1 MNKKEKPFQLEVV
14 SIRMVKDAP
23 LYSDEPINTPQ
34 KAARLLGKSI
44 CDMDREVV
52 YVINVNTKSIP
63 INCSLVAVGTL
74 TACMVNP
81 REIFK
86 SAFLSNAC
94 GIILLHNHPS
104 NFITPSDTDVRL
116 TKQMEEACQLVG
128 LELFDHIIVGSDGE
142 RYFSFCEAGMLSRSA
157 KVEPDIA
164 VASPRKVR

>member
-74 TACMVNP
+74 TACMINP

-86 SAFLSNAC
+86 SAFLSND
-94 GIILLHNHPS
+94 
-104 NFITPSDTDVRL
+104 ITPSDTDVRL

-142 RYFSFCEAGMLSRSA
+142 RYFSFCEAGMLSKTT